1 MSIRDGGTP
10 MGKQVNFYMLEED
23 EKEFVEFVLSDRETI
38 ILGFGSLQ
46 ERLPILDCLP
56 VEDSFP
62 VWRAQVYFWRHG
74 YPLFTRY
81 GVMRAGPLQ
90 GQGVYLVDSSQS
102 SVIEFSRSLLLPDE
116 NMLARGR
123 IWAEM
128 RRLEGD
134 RFVYKGEEFEEWYD
148 SIASWIRKRY
158 RRIGTRPY
166 FYIGPQAYSWY
177 QAGGK
182 LQP

>member
-1 MSIRDGGTP
+1 

-23 EKEFVEFVLSDRETI
+23 EKKFVEFVLSDGKTV
-38 ILGFGSLQ
+38 ILATDSLQ
-46 ERLPILDCLP
+46 ETPYILNHLPE
-56 VEDSFP
+56 EDSP
-62 VWRAQVYFWRHG
+62 PIYRIQVLFWRPG
-74 YPLFTRY
+74 YPLFIKSV
-81 GVMRAGPLQ
+81 VMKEGPLQ
-90 GQGVYLVDSSQS
+90 GKVVYYVDRLQS
-102 SVIEFSRSLLLPDE
+102 SVIEFSRSLLRPDE
-116 NMLARGR
+116 NLLTRGR

-148 SIASWIRKRY
+148 TIAAWIRRRY
-158 RRIGTRPY
+158 RKIGLRPY

-182 LQP
+182 LQL

>member
-1 MSIRDGGTP
+1 

-23 EKEFVEFVLSDRETI
+23 EREFVEFVLSDRKTV
-38 ILGFGSLQ
+38 ILGSGSLQ
-46 ERLPILDCLP
+46 EVPPILDRLP
-56 VEDSFP
+56 VEDSP
-62 VWRAQVYFWRHG
+62 PIWRNDVYFWRQG
-74 YPLFTRY
+74 YPLFTRHV
-81 GVMRAGPLQ
+81 VMKVGPLQ
-90 GQGVYLVDSSQS
+90 GQGVYYVDSSQS

-116 NMLARGR
+116 NMLTRGR

-134 RFVYKGEEFEEWYD
+134 KFVHKGEEFEEWYD
-148 SIASWIRKRY
+148 SIAKWLRKRY
-158 RRIGTRPY
+158 RKIGTKPYFRIGSR
-166 FYIGPQAYSWY
+166 AYNWY

>member
-1 MSIRDGGTP
+1 
-10 MGKQVNFYMLEED
+10 MGKQVNFYMLEKD
-23 EKEFVEFVLSDRETI
+23 EQEFVEFVLSDGRTV
-38 ILGFGSLQ
+38 ILGDASL
-46 ERLPILDCLP
+46 EEMPPILNRLP
-56 VEDSFP
+56 VEDLP
-62 VWRAQVYFWRHG
+62 PIYRITVLFWRPG

-81 GVMRAGPLQ
+81 GVMKAGPLQ
-90 GQGVYLVDSSQS
+90 GQGVYFVDHLRS
-102 SVIEFSRSLLLPDE
+102 SVIEFSRSLLLPDK
-116 NMLARGR
+116 NLLTRGR

-148 SIASWIRKRY
+148 TIAAWIRKRY
-158 RRIGTRPY
+158 RKIGTKPY
-166 FYIGPQAYSWY
+166 FYIGSQAYSWY

>member
-1 MSIRDGGTP
+1 

-23 EKEFVEFVLSDRETI
+23 EQEFVEFVLSDGKTV
-38 ILGFGSLQ
+38 ILGAGSLQ
-46 ERLPILDCLP
+46 ETPPILDRLP
-56 VEDSFP
+56 VEDSP
-62 VWRAQVYFWRHG
+62 LIWRNDVYFWRHG
-74 YPLFTRY
+74 YPLFTDY
-81 GVMRAGPLQ
+81 GVMKAGPLQ
-90 GQGVYLVDSSQS
+90 GQGVYFVDSSQS
-102 SVIEFSRSLLLPDE
+102 SVIEFSRSLLLTDK
-116 NMLARGR
+116 NMLTRGR

-148 SIASWIRKRY
+148 SIAQWLRKRY
-158 RRIGTRPY
+158 QKIGLGKPYFRIGPR
-166 FYIGPQAYSWY
+166 AYAWY